1 MALHIALQFIGLAEI
16 AGCKRLA
23 YGSYRSRRARRID
36 GSVGLTG
43 PEGDVVE
50 RDALLVGATVDY
62 RTLSAVAQH
71 KRFFK
76 KLSRSVEANPE
87 IGIDRC

>member
-1 MALHIALQFIGLAEI
+1 MGSLAVCTVLQVLGL
-16 AGCKRLA
+16 KVQLPQHFLQR
-23 YGSYRSRRARRID
+23 
-36 GSVGLTG
+36 VG